1 MATDLVIDAPWARK
15 HDMPGEPVIPNAG
28 ETLYPHTLED
38 VIEVCRRGGHLMAAG
53 SHWALSDAAISDGAF
68 VETHD
73 PNNVLVAMGRTL
85 YEVVPG
91 CLTPEF
97 MASLANVNPLPFDS
111 TSGVDNES
119 FYLVHFE
126 TGKRVYQLYSELDYG
141 EELIVESL
149 AWKLD
154 AEHDNPNYSGPW
166 AFETMGGAG
175 GQTVFGALTT
185 GTHGGDFVVPP
196 MADFVEAMHLVADGG
211 KHYWIERGRVSGVA
225 GLPIQMTSRDS
236 LMALYGAERFGGPE
250 QFEVIRD
257 SNVFN
262 AVLVGAGRFGI
273 VYSVVMRVVRQYMLH
288 EERVLTTWEDVRPLI
303 SDLSSS
309 LYSTRFLQLAVC
321 ATPHGNFLRHLCGQ
335 TKRQKVAFIAA
346 PGSTVPT
353 PIGQAERRGIIIV
366 GADPQIGGPRFQF
379 AGNSHV
385 YSPDPD
391 NPGAALAPS
400 FLELACSYADFIDG
414 VVTQIY
420 NEIQDF
426 LESNGVVIGTAL
438 GAVAALGGAP
448 LLLALAPFLLIILSF
463 LLLFLELLRSTDTPR
478 LGSAI
483 EDLRSHLLDHDDPQV
498 REAGLLVWQMIVFEM
513 WSMQQ
518 GDLTFDAI
526 SYTVLDRHDYLD
538 ESCNV
543 NVDSIEVF
551 FDVDATPLMLLAF
564 VDALLAFE
572 IRQNNAS
579 GSAFTGYISLRFTG
593 PTRALIGME
602 RFGRSCAVEVAGLK
616 DVRGTTELI
625 DFAVT
630 LARDPNFSGILHWGQ
645 RNDSSMADIHRR
657 FGDGIGEPSGDL
669 GAWRRALSRF
679 TDNGRLDAFSSEF
692 TRRVGLEIVTPE
704 IRSLVNTP
712 AAPTPGS
719 SVSVAWDCTNNPP
732 GTLVQI
738 LVTNPDS
745 TLQLFPGLPLSG
757 TQSIA
762 ASAEA
767 GTYVVR
773 LFAMIILN
781 GEARQTS
788 RIGLINVA

>member
-15 HDMPGEPVIPNAG
+15 HDMPGEPLIPNAG

-149 AWKLD
+149 AWKLA

-166 AFETMGGAG
+166 AIETMGGAG

-211 KHYWIERGRVSGVA
+211 KHYWIERGRVSAVA
-225 GLPIQMTSRDS
+225 DLPIQMTSRDS

-321 ATPHGNFLRHLCGQ
+321 ATPHGSFLRHLCGQ

-366 GADPQIGGPRFQF
+366 PADPQIGGPRFEF

-391 NPGAALAPS
+391 NPAAALAPN
-400 FLELACSYADFIDG
+400 FLELACSNADFIDG
-414 VVTQIY
+414 VVTQVY

-426 LESNGVVIGTAL
+426 LESERVVIGSTLA
-438 GAVAALGGAP
+438 GVAALGGAP
-448 LLLALAPFLLIILSF
+448 LLLALAPFLLIILAF
-463 LLLFLELLRSTDTPR
+463 LAFFLELLRSTDTPR
-478 LGSAI
+478 LGSALDDI
-483 EDLRSHLLDHDDPQV
+483 RGLLLDHDDPGV
-498 REAGLLVWQMIVFEM
+498 RAAGLLAWQMIVFDL
-513 WSMQQ
+513 WSQQQ

-551 FDVDATPLMLLAF
+551 FDATDPMLLAF
-564 VDALLAFE
+564 VDALLVFE
-572 IRQNNAS
+572 IRQNIDS
-579 GSAFTGYISLRFTG
+579 GNVFSGYISLRFTG

-645 RNDSSMADIHRR
+645 RNDSSMADIHSR
-657 FGDGIGEPSGDL
+657 FGDGIGEPPADL
-669 GAWRRALSRF
+669 GDWRSALSRI
-679 TDNGRLDAFSSEF
+679 TDNGRLDGFSSEF
-692 TRRVGLEIVTPE
+692 TRRVGLEIVTPR
-704 IRSLVNTP
+704 IRSFESTP
-712 AAPTPGS
+712 DAPTRGTS
-719 SVSVAWDCTNNPP
+719 LTVAWDCSNNPP
-732 GTLVQI
+732 GTLVHI
-738 LVTNPDS
+738 LVTNPR
-745 TLQLFPGLPLSG
+745 LLRPELFTSQPLSG
-757 TQSIA
+757 NLSIV

-773 LFAMIILN
+773 LFSIILLN

-788 RIGLINVA
+788 RIVFIYVP